1 MRLEFEA
8 ARFNAS
14 LAIYL
19 QEFRQTA
26 ATEIGRLAL
35 DLLGRVQART
45 PVDTQRLKNSFHA
58 VLPGQVDNYT
68 YSDNQGHTFDGTLT
82 NHRWAELSDR
92 VIEAIVGS
100 GGVKYSIFIEAG
112 HSRKAPT
119 GMLSISV
126 AELAGRLE
134 AVVEMAARRF

>member
-1 MRLEFEA
+1 MRLDFEA

-19 QEFRQTA
+19 QEFKETA

-35 DLLGRVQART
+35 DLLGRVKART

-68 YSDNQGHTFDGTLT
+68 YSDNKGRSFDGTLT
-82 NHRWAELSDR
+82 SHRWAELSNAA
-92 VIEAIVGS
+92 VEAVVGS
-100 GGVKYSIFIEAG
+100 NVPYAIYLEAG

-119 GMLSISV
+119 GMLAISV
-126 AELAGRLE
+126 AELAGRME
-134 AVVEMAARRF
+134 AVVEIAAKRTF